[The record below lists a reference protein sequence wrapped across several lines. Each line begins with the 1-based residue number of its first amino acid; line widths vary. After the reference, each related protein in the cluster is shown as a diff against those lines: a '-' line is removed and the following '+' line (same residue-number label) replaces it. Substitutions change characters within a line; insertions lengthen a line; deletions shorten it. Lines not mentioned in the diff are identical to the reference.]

1 MTRTLTVNYLGNMAI
16 RAAMSVSERLSVIWS
31 LGTCRPI
38 QSTDNL
44 LKASGLLSAQLCPL
58 PHHSFSDYSPSQ
70 VFLVA
75 WSNAFTQVA
84 PPLFLLLHNCMYWFL
99 HIKKEPDF

>member
-31 LGTCRPI
+31 LGTCRRI

-44 LKASGLLSAQLCPL
+44 LKASRLLSAQLCPL
-58 PHHSFSDYSPSQ
+58 PHHSVSLIIHLHMF
-70 VFLVA
+70 FLVA
-75 WSNAFTQVA
+75 FYTSSF
-84 PPLFLLLHNCMYWFL
+84 PPLFFLLQNYMYWFI